1 MKKRYLISGGG
12 TGGHI
17 FPALAIANKI
27 KKEQPDA
34 EFLFIGASDKME
46 MQRVPEAGYEI
57 KGLTIY
63 GISRERSFRALK
75 RNLKLPFVLLKAMRE
90 VKKYIREFKP
100 DIAIGVGGFASGP
113 ALKAAEK
120 LGVPTMLQEQNSYPG
135 VTNKMLAPKA
145 KKICVAYD
153 GLERY
158 FPAEKIVKTGNPV
171 RAEILHIE
179 HKNPK
184 AYQYFNFVPD
194 KKLVLVVGGSLG
206 ARTLNETM
214 AAHLDD
220 FRKAGVQLLWQTGEQ
235 FFRNIDSKLL
245 AEQDEYIRIVPFIKN
260 MNDAYSIADVI
271 VSRAGALAI
280 SELSI
285 MGKPVILVPFPYAAE
300 DHQTFNAKALS
311 SHDAAILIP
320 DSEAKEKLFPELM
333 ALVQDDDRCQAM
345 SKNILEFAKPEAIE
359 SIYREI
365 EKIASC

>member
-194 KKLVLVVGGSLG
+194 KKLALVVGGSLG

-285 MGKPVILVPFPYAAE
+285 VGKPVILVPFPYAAE

-345 SKNILEFAKPEAIE
+345 SKNILGFAKPEAID

-365 EKIASC
+365 ERIVSC